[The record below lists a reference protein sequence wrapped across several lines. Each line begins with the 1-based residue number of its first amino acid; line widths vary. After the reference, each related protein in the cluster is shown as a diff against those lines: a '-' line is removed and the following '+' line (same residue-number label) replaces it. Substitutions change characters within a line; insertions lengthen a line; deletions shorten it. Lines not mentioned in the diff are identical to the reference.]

1 MKILIA
7 VSGTGGHVYPGI
19 ALAEEL
25 RARHPDLAI
34 LFAAASG
41 KPGPDWIRQA
51 GFPVKTV
58 PLRGVARRPGLVW
71 LTLPFWLAAGFAAVF
86 SLLSA
91 EGPDLVVGTGGY
103 VSGPFIALASMMRIP
118 TVVLEQNSL
127 AGVATRLG
135 SIVAREVHVTFPET
149 LAQLPRKDRAIV
161 SGNPVRQSIEQGD
174 ADRFRREHAIETGV
188 PLVLVLG
195 GSQGARAVTGA
206 SIDAARHL
214 GEGAGMA
221 MVIQTGAKGF
231 EEAQARGKGAP
242 SWVRIVPFV
251 QDMGGAYAA
260 SDLVVGRAGAT
271 TLAELAAAG
280 VPSILVPF
288 PFAAKD
294 HQTTNAKR
302 LEAEG
307 AARVIAERDLDAGRL
322 AATIR
327 ELLGNRE
334 ALSRMREAVRRA
346 GNAGARERIAAACE
360 RLLGIG

>member
-25 RARHPDLAI
+25 RARHPDLSI

-51 GFPVKTV
+51 GFSVKTV
-58 PLRGVARRPGLVW
+58 PIRGVARRPSLAW

-86 SLLSA
+86 SLLSS

-103 VSGPFIALASMMRIP
+103 VSGPFIAFASMMRIP
-118 TVVLEQNSL
+118 TLVLEQNSI

-149 LAQLPRKDRAIV
+149 LEQLPRKNRAVV
-161 SGNPVRQSIEQGD
+161 SGNPVRRSIEQGD
-174 ADRFRREHAIETGV
+174 ARTFRRAHGLPEGS

-195 GSQGARAVTGA
+195 GSQGARAVTQA
-206 SIDAARHL
+206 AIDAARHL
-214 GEGAGMA
+214 GEDAKILML
-221 MVIQTGAKGF
+221 IQTGAKNF
-231 EEAQARGKGAP
+231 EEAKGRGKGAP
-242 SWVRIVPFV
+242 SWLRIVPFV

-260 SDLVVGRAGAT
+260 SDLVLGRAGAT

-280 VPSILVPF
+280 IPSILVPF

-294 HQTTNAKR
+294 HQTTNAMR

-307 AARVIAERDLDAGRL
+307 AARVIAERDLDAAQL
-322 AATIR
+322 AGTIR

-334 ALSRMREAVRRA
+334 LLSRMREAVRRA
-346 GNAGARERIAAACE
+346 GNAGARERVAAACE

>member
-25 RARHPDLAI
+25 RSRHPDLAI
-34 LFAAASG
+34 LFAAATG

-51 GFPVKTV
+51 GFDVKTV

-118 TVVLEQNSL
+118 TVVLEQNSIP
-127 AGVATRLG
+127 GVATRLG
-135 SIVAREVHVTFPET
+135 AIVAREVHVTFPET
-149 LAQLPRKDRAIV
+149 LEQLPRKNRAVV
-161 SGNPVRQSIEQGD
+161 SGNPVRRSIEQGD
-174 ADRFRREHAIETGV
+174 ASAFRRDHSVAEGK

-195 GSQGARAVTGA
+195 GSQGAKAVTA
-206 SIDAARHL
+206 AAIDAARQL
-214 GEGAGMA
+214 GESAGIS

-231 EEAQARGKGAP
+231 EEAKARGEGAP
-242 SWVRIVPFV
+242 SWLRIVPFIG
-251 QDMGGAYAA
+251 DMGGAYAA

-288 PFAAKD
+288 PYAAKD
-294 HQTTNAKR
+294 HQTTNAQR

-307 AARVIAERDLDAGRL
+307 AARVIAERDLDAPKL
-322 AATIR
+322 AAAIR

-334 ALSRMREAVRRA
+334 TLSRMREAVRSA
-346 GNAGARERIAAACE
+346 GNAGARQRVAAACE
-360 RLLGIG
+360 RILGIG